1 MHGIGK
7 KCSQII
13 LFWQMSVSGDNAP
26 SPIDSFETAGLRRI
40 LVDNILKTGYA
51 KPTPIQRV
59 AIPAI
64 MLKRDMMSC
73 AQTGSGKT
81 AAFLLP

>member
-1 MHGIGK
+1 
-7 KCSQII
+7 
-13 LFWQMSVSGDNAP
+13 MSVSGENAP
-26 SPIDSFETAGLRRI
+26 DPIESFESAGLRKF
-40 LVDNILKTGYA
+40 LVDNIKKTGYA

-64 MLKRDMMSC
+64 MLKRDMMSF
-73 AQTGSGKT
+73 APTGSGKT

>member
-1 MHGIGK
+1 
-7 KCSQII
+7 
-13 LFWQMSVSGDNAP
+13 MSVSGDDAP
-26 SPIDSFETAGLRRI
+26 SPIESFESAGLRKI
-40 LVDNILKTGYA
+40 LVDNVTKTGYL
-51 KPTPIQRV
+51 KPTPIQRL

-64 MLKRDMMSC
+64 MQKRDMMSC